1 MHLENSAI
9 NNQSYAGNIR
19 DEASNIL
26 KKEKTYLHS

>member
-19 DEASNIL
+19 DEVSNIL
-26 KKEKTYLHS
+26 RKETIYLHS